1 MLSNDEK
8 FEYELSNIGPGW
20 HKIAI
25 ALDGVI
31 SEICPD
37 YELVQIKSKLG
48 GMRFYIDY
56 SQIRNDEIS
65 RVVTELIGK
74 AEALSRNLC
83 ENCGNRRADIV
94 NSVNQFNYRCEEC
107 EVK

>member
-1 MLSNDEK
+1 MLSRNEK
-8 FEYELSNIGPGW
+8 FEYELSNIRPGW

-25 ALDGVI
+25 ALDGAI
-31 SEICPD
+31 SEICPN
-37 YELVQIKSKLG
+37 YELVQIKAKLG

-74 AEALSRNLC
+74 AEDLSHYIC
-83 ENCGNRRADIV
+83 ENCSNHKDPETKSLTRY
-94 NSVNQFNYRCEEC
+94 NTLCKEC
-107 EVK
+107 A